1 MHRSVLFTPFEP
13 WHLEAMT
20 PREGQLPEYEV
31 FKKTQGVYQYGEFLL
46 TNSIYHGT
54 VLVGGRVMA
63 SAGISEL
70 YPHIGYCWAVFSEDF
85 LSCSLRERYKVA
97 KEIEKQMKGTH
108 YSRIQATCEEG
119 FAEAEAFLRKI
130 GMEEEGLLKKYGSE
144 GKNHKLF
151 SYTGE

>member
-20 PREGQLPEYEV
+20 PRKGQSFDYEV
-31 FKKTQGVYQYGEFLL
+31 FKKQQGVYQYGEFLL

-54 VLVGGRVMA
+54 VIIGGRVIA
-63 SAGISEL
+63 SAGVSEL

-85 LSCSLRERYKVA
+85 LDCTLRERYKVA
-97 KEIEKQMKGTH
+97 KEIESKIKNTH
-108 YSRIQATCEEG
+108 YSRVQATCEEG
-119 FAEAEAFLRKI
+119 FVEAEHFLRKL
-130 GMEEEGLLKKYGSE
+130 GMEEEGLLKKYGSD